1 MERRG
6 SDSRRGTALALLA
19 LAWALAVTVAYFWPT
34 AGNGLRALAHGAAP
48 DLALTREPLRRLG
61 SLAAA
66 VTIFSAAWGYG
77 AAVGRLLPRF
87 NGELERFLAT
97 MGVGLGGLYA
107 IALCLSP
114 LGLLEPVPLVA
125 IAGLGVVLAA
135 LHRPRRL
142 MRPRLPVGTFERCAL
157 ALIVA
162 AGVFAL
168 IGALAPEV
176 EYDALW
182 YHLDLP
188 KRYLE
193 AGSLVDFRCQYVAHY
208 PSATELLFGYGLA
221 LADAIAAKLVH
232 FGMGVLLAL
241 ATYRLGIQVASRRA
255 ALLAAAILVVTPTV
269 TWEATTAY
277 VELATAFFVVLGL
290 SWVIRFAETQARG
303 ALALAGLFTG
313 LALATKTLALIA
325 AAPLALLVAI
335 AARGR
340 PRLRLG
346 SAIGFLGIALVP
358 ALPWLLRAQIETGN
372 PVFPSAYGLFGADS
386 DLWTPQADAAQQAFY
401 DHFGYRDGAG
411 WIPALPW
418 DLTMHGAAFGGSL
431 GVAYLILLPLALR
444 RRPSR
449 AFALTAGFCLGYI
462 ALWASPLSSVQMRF
476 LVPVLGPLAVLAG
489 AGFDAAWQLARE
501 RVPAAAALT
510 AGLVLAVLAL
520 ALPPFIA
527 LHEPDG
533 EGTLTHVLREVPL
546 DAVTGAESEAHYIS
560 RRVPAYPAIQRLNSL
575 AGPHDRVVVA
585 IDPFANYYSRAEAIP
600 DYAVCLGQAGL
611 YDKRPDAVW
620 RALAAIGADYVL
632 VDEQVSDS
640 WSINWLR
647 PGLRRTALDQLYSDG
662 RVRLFRVRAL
672 RTTHA
677 TTLQR
682 GLASAPPPFPAR
694 GGGLGPRAAEFA
706 AAWSTQAGPPG
717 SSPMASRGCAGR
729 ARSALR
735 APASAATRP
744 SDAPHRA
751 PAVG

>member
-1 MERRG
+1 MERRA
-6 SDSRRGTALALLA
+6 SDSRHGTALALLA
-19 LAWALAVTVAYFWPT
+19 LAWALAVAVAYFWPT
-34 AGNGLRALAHGAAP
+34 AGNGVRALAHGSLP

-61 SLAAA
+61 SVAAA
-66 VTIFSAAWGYG
+66 VAIFTAAWGYG
-77 AAVGRLLPRF
+77 AALGRVLPRF
-87 NGELERFLAT
+87 SGSLERFLAT
-97 MGVGLGGLYA
+97 IALGLGALYA
-107 IALCLSP
+107 MALCLSP
-114 LGLLEPVPLVA
+114 LGLLEPAPLVV
-125 IAGLGVVLAA
+125 ITGVGIVLAA
-135 LHRPRRL
+135 FHRPRSL
-142 MRPRLPVGTFERCAL
+142 ARPRLPGGALERWAL
-157 ALIVA
+157 ALIA
-162 AGVFAL
+162 TAGVFAL

-255 ALLAAAILVVTPTV
+255 ALFAAAILVVTPTV

-325 AAPLALLVAI
+325 AAPLAVLVAV

-340 PRLRLG
+340 PLRRVG
-346 SAIGFLGIALVP
+346 AATGFLGIALLP
-358 ALPWLLRAQIETGN
+358 ALPWFLRAQIETGN
-372 PVFPSAYGLFGADS
+372 PVFPSAYGVFGADS

-401 DHFGYRDGAG
+401 DHFGYRHGAG
-411 WIPALPW
+411 WVPALPW
-418 DLTMHGAAFGGSL
+418 DLTMHSAAFGGSL
-431 GVAYLILLPLALR
+431 GVAYLILLPLAMR

-449 AFALTAGFCLGYI
+449 AFTLTALFCLGYI
-462 ALWASPLSSVQMRF
+462 VLWASPLSSLQMRF

-489 AGFDAAWQLARE
+489 AGFEGAWELARKGA
-501 RVPAAAALT
+501 PAAAAAT
-510 AGLVLAVLAL
+510 AALVLAVLVL
-520 ALPPFIA
+520 ALPPFIE

-546 DAVTGAESEAHYIS
+546 DAVTGAESEAAYIA
-560 RRVPAYPAIQRLNSL
+560 RRVPAYPAIQRLNAI
-575 AGPHDRVVVA
+575 AGARDRVVVA
-585 IDPFANYYSRAEAIP
+585 IDPFANYYSQPEAIP

-611 YDKRPDAVW
+611 YDKRPDAVR
-620 RALAAIGADYVL
+620 RALASIGADYVL
-632 VDEQVSDS
+632 VDEKVSDS

-647 PGLRRTALDQLYSDG
+647 PDLLRTTFDQLYSDG
-662 RVRLFRVRAL
+662 RVRLFRVRAVSS
-672 RTTHA
+672 THA
-677 TTLQR
+677 TLR
-682 GLASAPPPFPAR
+682 GRSLASGPRQFQAR
-694 GGGLGPRAAEFA
+694 GDARPHAGAALA
-706 AAWSTQAGPPG
+706 PAWSTPVGAPG
-717 SSPMASRGCAGR
+717 
-729 ARSALR
+729 
-735 APASAATRP
+735 
-744 SDAPHRA
+744 
-751 PAVG
+751 